1 MAKVRVYEAAKK
13 HGYEVQDL
21 LSALV
26 QLGVKVRSHLSPVD
40 EDEVNKA
47 FETLGESQVAVAAE
61 TALEPRPVV
70 RRRKK
75 AEPESPM
82 PEEIDVEEGSPPVP
96 PVVAV
101 EQLEPAATEELIPDS
116 PEATKVEPAP
126 EAEPEPLTAEAVPE
140 EPAATPPEIEATEE
154 APAEPDEGPGD
165 KSEEDAKDEFRLK
178 VVRFI
183 HPPVEDRAAP
193 TAPAPGYH
201 MTKQERE
208 ARKAEKKSK
217 RKRGKREE
225 TKATP
230 RRASQKT
237 QITVP
242 KAAKR
247 KIRISEVIALSEL
260 SQRMGVKATELIKK
274 LMALGVLATINQVI
288 DADTAALVASEFEYE
303 VENIVVAE
311 EEILARA
318 EDRAEDLETRPP
330 VITVM
335 GHVDHGKT
343 SLLDAIRE
351 TRVAAGEA
359 GGITQHIGAYAVET
373 SRGRLVFLDTP
384 GHEAFT
390 ALRARGAQV
399 TDITVLVVA
408 ADDGIMPQTVEA
420 IDHSKA
426 ANVPLIVAIN
436 KVDKADA
443 NLDRVKREMTEH
455 DLLPEDWGGETICVP
470 VSAKERTGIE
480 DLLELIALQAEILEL
495 KANHNKPARGA
506 VLEARVDRGRGVVAT
521 VLVQEGSLKV
531 GDIALAG
538 PHYGRIRAL
547 IDDRGERIRQAG
559 PSTPVEV
566 TGLSGVPTAGEPFL
580 VVENE
585 RTAKDIASR
594 RGEKVREAEMAKAQK
609 ISLADLHARMTEGEV
624 KELPVIIKADVHGS
638 MEALAQSL
646 EKLSTEEVQ
655 VKVIHGAVG
664 GITENDVNLAVASS
678 AIIVGFNVRPEA
690 KAAALADV
698 SGVDVRLYNVIYDAT
713 DDVKRALEGLLAPS
727 IEEKVLGRAEVRQIF
742 RVAKVGT
749 VAGCFVNQGLVHR
762 NAKLRLLRDSVVVYD
777 GELAS
782 LKRFK
787 EDARE
792 VREGFECG
800 LSILNYNDVKEGD
813 VLEFYE
819 LEEVQRTL

>member
-1 MAKVRVYEAAKK
+1 
-13 HGYEVQDL
+13 
-21 LSALV
+21 
-26 QLGVKVRSHLSPVD
+26 
-40 EDEVNKA
+40 
-47 FETLGESQVAVAAE
+47 
-61 TALEPRPVV
+61 
-70 RRRKK
+70 
-75 AEPESPM
+75 
-82 PEEIDVEEGSPPVP
+82 
-96 PVVAV
+96 VVAV